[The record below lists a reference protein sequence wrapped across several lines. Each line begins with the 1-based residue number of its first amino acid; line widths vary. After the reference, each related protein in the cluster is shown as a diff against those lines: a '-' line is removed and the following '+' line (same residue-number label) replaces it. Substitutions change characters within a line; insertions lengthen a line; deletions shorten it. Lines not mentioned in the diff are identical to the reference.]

1 MGIGKDPPPFDSEA
15 KPFTRYKTE
24 VNTWVLVT
32 EIPKAKWGL
41 VLALSL
47 PEKDKSDIRNKVF
60 DALGEQLLKGEE
72 GFSKLMTFLEKEFGE
87 DEIYDVFNKFEEF
100 ESCRKKSDQSMQQYI
115 STFELKYTQ
124 VKNKGFPELPQE
136 YLMFKV
142 IKNSGLNENE
152 TRLVQTDIDYDKKT
166 KLFDSAKAGLV
177 KYFGRMKEK
186 KTEDVNQKAFA
197 LNEGVGD
204 HDTLYGGYRDRSETW
219 GGRGNNRYGNNHGG
233 GNNRYSNNHGGGQSG
248 DFRGGRQGGGQGGGG
263 GFLSS
268 AGFQGRGGFK
278 GNRDQ
283 HNRDQG
289 GFQSHGGQGGYNV
302 GGQGNWRHE
311 RSGGNKPKKP
321 INPLDQNGQRQLC
334 SSCGSFRHLL
344 QDCKDS

>member
-1 MGIGKDPPPFDSEA
+1 MRSMMFL
-15 KPFTRYKTE
+15 T
-24 VNTWVLVT
+24 
-32 EIPKAKWGL
+32 
-41 VLALSL
+41 SL
-47 PEKDKSDIRNKVF
+47 KS
-60 DALGEQLLKGEE
+60 
-72 GFSKLMTFLEKEFGE
+72 
-87 DEIYDVFNKFEEF
+87 
-100 ESCRKKSDQSMQQYI
+100 

-233 GNNRYSNNHGGGQSG
+233 GNNRY
-248 DFRGGRQGGGQGGGG
+248 
-263 GFLSS
+263 
-268 AGFQGRGGFK
+268 
-278 GNRDQ
+278 GNT
-283 HNRDQG
+283 
-289 GFQSHGGQGGYNV
+289 
-302 GGQGNWRHE
+302 
-311 RSGGNKPKKP
+311 
-321 INPLDQNGQRQLC
+321 
-334 SSCGSFRHLL
+334 
-344 QDCKDS
+344 